1 MRGPSE
7 QCIYLYPDYCRKDGL
22 LTRLFLQQSWQH
34 SRVAICHRKYST
46 FHSFTASCCPP
57 PLALFSIRAS
67 FQGSLGKPQWQNGFF
82 CCFPSGAQPC
92 AISIILDRSY
102 IFRPPLSS
110 LYCLLFVMFTCMQCS
125 ARNSQMIVVSQ
136 EIFYIQHMMF
146 IQMISTQFRTNIDS
160 AHNSPLKS
168 GSAESDV
175 KRILVTD
182 WSAGI

>member
-67 FQGSLGKPQWQNGFF
+67 FQAKLQWQNGFF
-82 CCFPSGAQPC
+82 HCFPFGAQPC
-92 AISIILDRSY
+92 LFPSY
-102 IFRPPLSS
+102 LIDHIFLGHHF
-110 LYCLLFVMFTCMQCS
+110 LHFTVYYLFMFMCMQCS
-125 ARNSQMIVVSQ
+125 VRNSQMIVVSQ
-136 EIFYIQHMMF
+136 ETIYLPHDLHPNDF
-146 IQMISTQFRTNIDS
+146 
-160 AHNSPLKS
+160 NS
-168 GSAESDV
+168 
-175 KRILVTD
+175 I
-182 WSAGI
+182 

>member
-82 CCFPSGAQPC
+82 HCFPSGAQPC

-110 LYCLLFVMFTCMQCS
+110 LYCLLFVMFTCIQCS
-125 ARNSQMIVVSQ
+125 ARNSQMIFVSQ
-136 EIFYIQHMMF
+136 ETIHLPH
-146 IQMISTQFRTNIDS
+146 D
-160 AHNSPLKS
+160 AHPNDFNS
-168 GSAESDV
+168 
-175 KRILVTD
+175 I
-182 WSAGI
+182 

>member
-67 FQGSLGKPQWQNGFF
+67 FQAKLQWQNGFF
-82 CCFPSGAQPC
+82 HCFPFGAQPC
-92 AISIILDRSY
+92 LFPSY
-102 IFRPPLSS
+102 LIDHIFLGHHF
-110 LYCLLFVMFTCMQCS
+110 LHFTVYYLFMFMCMQCS
-125 ARNSQMIVVSQ
+125 VKNSQMKVVSQ
-136 EIFYIQHMMF
+136 ETIYIPHHVHPNDF
-146 IQMISTQFRTNIDS
+146 
-160 AHNSPLKS
+160 NS
-168 GSAESDV
+168 V
-175 KRILVTD
+175 
-182 WSAGI
+182 